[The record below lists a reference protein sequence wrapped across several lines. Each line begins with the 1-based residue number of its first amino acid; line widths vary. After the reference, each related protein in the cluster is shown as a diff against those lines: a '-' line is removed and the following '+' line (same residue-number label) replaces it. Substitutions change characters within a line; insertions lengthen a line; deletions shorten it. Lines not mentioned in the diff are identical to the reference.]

1 MVSSTAVPDA
11 SLLGAYAR
19 MGAYTDCYVTSVAG
33 SVTLAEFVF
42 AFYTTPLFKV
52 ERWLLSK
59 VLKIASTD
67 PQASELADSRV
78 QRFSAWKV
86 EGRSAVEI
94 LLAAGQ
100 TRSWL
105 SIQPQIGA
113 DLSTTLLF
121 GSAVVPRRTDG
132 KFGFAFHA
140 LGGFHR
146 LYSKFLLAAASR
158 RVMALRKAQSG
169 V

>member
-1 MVSSTAVPDA
+1 MASPTAVPKS

-19 MGAYTDCYVTSVAG
+19 KGAFTDCYTTSVAG
-33 SVTLAEFVF
+33 QVSLAEFIF

-59 VLKIASTD
+59 ALNIPSTD
-67 PQASELADSRV
+67 QQALELADSNT

-86 EGRSAVEI
+86 EGRSADEI
-94 LLAAGQ
+94 LLDAGQ

-105 SIQPQIGA
+105 SIKPQVGA
-113 DLSTTLLF
+113 DSSTALLF
-121 GSAVVPRRTDG
+121 GSAVVSMRPSG
-132 KFGFAFHA
+132 KFGLTFHA

-146 LYSKFLLAAASR
+146 IYSKLLLTAASR
-158 RVMALRKAQSG
+158 RVVARRNTQSAA
-169 V
+169 

>member
-1 MVSSTAVPDA
+1 MSSPTAVPQA

-19 MGAYTDCYVTSVAG
+19 KGAFTDCYATSVDG
-33 SVTLAEFVF
+33 NVTLAEFIF

-59 VLKIASTD
+59 VLNIASTD
-67 PQASELADSRV
+67 QQALELADSNT

-86 EGRSAVEI
+86 EGRSAEEI
-94 LLAAGQ
+94 LLDAGQ

-105 SIQPQIGA
+105 CIKPQLGS
-113 DLSTTLLF
+113 DSSTTLLF
-121 GSAVVPRRTDG
+121 GSAVISMRPSG
-132 KFGFAFHA
+132 KFGLAFHA

-146 LYSKFLLAAASR
+146 VYSKLLLNAASK
-158 RVMALRKAQSG
+158 RVLSLRNARSAT
-169 V
+169 